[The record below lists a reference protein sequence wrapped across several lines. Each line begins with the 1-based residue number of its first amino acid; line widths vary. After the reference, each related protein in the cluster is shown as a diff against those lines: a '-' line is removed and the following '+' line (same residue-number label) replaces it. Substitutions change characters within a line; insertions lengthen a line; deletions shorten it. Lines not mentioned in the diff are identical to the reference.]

1 MFDLLNFEFILC
13 CIAPEKWSM
22 GVMFNQFRSYR
33 GPIMHAKSFYT
44 VGLSALIATTV
55 GTTALA
61 AEVNIYSYR
70 QPDLIAPLLD
80 AFTEETGIKT
90 NVLFLN
96 KGLVERMKAEG
107 ENSPADLIFTVDIG
121 RLSEAK
127 TEGVTQ
133 PVDSGAVNG
142 AIPENYRD
150 PEGHW
155 FGLTTRGR
163 VVYASKDRVA
173 QDAITYE
180 ELADPKWKGKICIR
194 SGQHIYNVA
203 LIASIIA
210 HAGEEKAEAWLNG
223 VKDNLARKPNGNDR
237 AQAKGIFAGECDIGI
252 GNTYYVGLMKN
263 NEKEPEQKEWA
274 DSIKVLFP
282 NAGDRGT
289 HVNISGMALAKHAP
303 NKDDAV
309 KLMEFLASPK
319 GQEIYAEQ
327 VYEYPVDPNA
337 SVSDTV
343 KSFGDIK
350 PDALG
355 LDEIAKNRAAA
366 SAMVDRVGFNN

>member
-1 MFDLLNFEFILC
+1 
-13 CIAPEKWSM
+13 
-22 GVMFNQFRSYR
+22 
-33 GPIMHAKSFYT
+33 MHAKSFYT
-44 VGLSALIATTV
+44 VGLSALIAATV

-70 QPDLIAPLLD
+70 QPDLIAPLLE

-96 KGLVERMKAEG
+96 KGLVERVKAEG

-121 RLSEAK
+121 RLSGAK
-127 TEGVTQ
+127 GEGVTQ
-133 PVDSGAVNG
+133 PVESAAING
-142 AIPENYRD
+142 TIPAKYRD

-194 SGQHIYNVA
+194 SGQHAYNVA

-210 HAGEEKAEAWLNG
+210 HAGEEKAEAWLSG

-274 DSIKVLFP
+274 ESIKVLFP

-303 NKDDAV
+303 NKDDAI

-350 PDALG
+350 PDPLG